1 MPKLQQV
8 SSAVVQKI
16 LSLKES
22 GLTQTKISEILLS
35 QDGIT
40 LPQPQISKILR
51 GVGVRSFLRKKKR
64 KLKSKEAKKA
74 RKLLRQPL
82 LADLLEAYNQE
93 LVNAMLSLEGSDFEP
108 DLLAQMLIALK
119 ANKKLL
125 AIVKDSPNKE

>member
-1 MPKLQQV
+1 MQQQV
-8 SSAVVQKI
+8 SSSIIQKI

-22 GLTQTKISEILLS
+22 GLTQTKISERL
-35 QDGIT
+35 QAEDGVK
-40 LPQPQISKILR
+40 LEQPQISKILR

-64 KLKSKEAKKA
+64 KLKSKETKKA
-74 RKLLRQPL
+74 RKLLRQPM